1 MLNFTLCDLFR
12 ITAFAAIGALLYS
25 VDLKSLVALW
35 LGGAL
40 GYEIGKHVD
49 YWVGGVV
56 VIGMVLGLWVW
67 FGGYFSISV
76 FSAWRTTWS
85 SPSSNPNPLA
95 VAMVFFAIWLVPG
108 LIVSWLV
115 VSLRNSKKR

>member
-1 MLNFTLCDLFR
+1 MKFTLYDLLR
-12 ITAFAAIGALLYS
+12 ITAFAAVGAFLYS

-49 YWVGGVV
+49 YWVGWVV

-67 FGGYFSISV
+67 FSGYFSIGV
-76 FSAWRTTWS
+76 FRAWRTTWS
-85 SPSSNPNPLA
+85 NPRSDPNPLA

-108 LIVSWLV
+108 LISSWLV
-115 VSLRNSKKR
+115 VSLRNNKKR